1 MPAKNIT
8 AQSAYAAML
17 DSMGHKDVE
26 PRIIDF
32 DHDASRI
39 SLGRMAELYA
49 VKNNVNDVFTLQLIY
64 HKGKVADP
72 RLGVL
77 ESYIDALGT
86 DSLTSQQLRRA
97 LQNVRFYAR
106 FQCRQQFVH
115 HIHAGL

>member
-1 MPAKNIT
+1 
-8 AQSAYAAML
+8 ML

-32 DHDASRI
+32 DRDASRI

-77 ESYIDALGT
+77 ASYIDALGT

-97 LQNVRFYAR
+97 
-106 FQCRQQFVH
+106 CRTSVLRSVSVPAT
-115 HIHAGL
+115 IRSPYPCRALSATLSLR